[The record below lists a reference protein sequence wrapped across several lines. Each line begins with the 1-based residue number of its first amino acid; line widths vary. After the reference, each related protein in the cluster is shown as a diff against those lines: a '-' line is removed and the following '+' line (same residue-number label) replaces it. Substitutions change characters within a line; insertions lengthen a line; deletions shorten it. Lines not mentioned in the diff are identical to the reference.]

1 MSIITV
7 CLLNINRNI
16 IFDTRIKVNVEKVMT
31 YSRFFLLE
39 ISGSTC
45 R

>member
-7 CLLNINRNI
+7 SLLNINRNI
-16 IFDTRIKVNVEKVMT
+16 IFDTHAQDNVDKVMT
-31 YSRFFLLE
+31 YSKFCLLD

-45 R
+45 K